1 MALYSIKSSILN
13 APLYQGALNSMRS
26 IKQKGLNIL
35 PNANFSDEKFLY
47 YLNYIGKNFSSDK
60 QRLALGVT
68 ALATQPFID
77 AQNKKVDEETRKVSV
92 ARTVAKIIA
101 GTLTGYYVRAGCIK
115 LIDEM
120 TKLPSE
126 VKNPNSFGGKLRMLF
141 TPDDAK
147 TGALKSLKKYKNAL
161 GTTISLV
168 VMLFTNFLIDAPLT
182 KYLTNLFTDKFIK
195 PKDQKGGTVNE

>member
-68 ALATQPFID
+68 ALAPQPFID
-77 AQNKKVDEETRKVSV
+77 AHNKRVDEKTRKVSV

-101 GTLTGYYVRAGCIK
+101 GTLTGFLIRYGCIK
-115 LIDEM
+115 SI
-120 TKLPSE
+120 KAFSQIP
-126 VKNPNSFGGKLRMLF
+126 GKGVAKYKTIF
-141 TPDDAK
+141 TPKGVTDNTTDAFEQYRNAMG
-147 TGALKSLKKYKNAL
+147 TVVAL
-161 GTTISLV
+161 G
-168 VMLFTNFLIDAPLT
+168 VMVFTNFLIDAPLT
-182 KYLTNLFTDKFIK
+182 KFLTNTFVKHQELEDKK
-195 PKDQKGGTVNE
+195 

>member
-77 AQNKKVDEETRKVSV
+77 AHNKRVDEKTRKVSV

-101 GTLTGYYVRAGCIK
+101 GTLTGFLIRYGCIK
-115 LIDEM
+115 SI
-120 TKLPSE
+120 KAFSQIP
-126 VKNPNSFGGKLRMLF
+126 GKGVAKYKTIF
-141 TPDDAK
+141 TPKGVTDNTTDAFEQYRNAMG
-147 TGALKSLKKYKNAL
+147 TVVAL
-161 GTTISLV
+161 G
-168 VMLFTNFLIDAPLT
+168 VMVFTNFLIDAPLT
-182 KYLTNLFTDKFIK
+182 KFLTNTFVKHQELEDKK
-195 PKDQKGGTVNE
+195 

>member
-77 AQNKKVDEETRKVSV
+77 AHNKRVDEKTRKVSV

-101 GTLTGYYVRAGCIK
+101 GTLTGFLIRYGCIK
-115 LIDEM
+115 SI
-120 TKLPSE
+120 KAFSQIP
-126 VKNPNSFGGKLRMLF
+126 GKGVAKYKTIF
-141 TPDDAK
+141 TPKGVTDNTTDAFEQYRNAMG
-147 TGALKSLKKYKNAL
+147 TVVAL
-161 GTTISLV
+161 G
-168 VMLFTNFLIDAPLT
+168 VMVFTNFLIDAPLT
-182 KYLTNLFTDKFIK
+182 KFLTNTFVKHQETEDKK
-195 PKDQKGGTVNE
+195 